1 MRKTVKSGKISLAAA
16 AVAVTMMVAGC
27 GAPDGMGT
35 PPGGQGGTPPA
46 KPGN

>member
-1 MRKTVKSGKISLAAA
+1 MKKNLKGGMISLAAT
-16 AVAVTMMVAGC
+16 AVAVAMIAAGC